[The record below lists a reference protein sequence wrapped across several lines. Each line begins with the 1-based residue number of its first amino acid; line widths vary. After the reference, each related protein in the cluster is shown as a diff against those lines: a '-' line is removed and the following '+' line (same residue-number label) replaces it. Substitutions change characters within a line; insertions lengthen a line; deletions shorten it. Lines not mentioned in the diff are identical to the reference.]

1 MRPLAKAAVA
11 LPAAAIRFDPTV
23 LLTLARFL
31 PGLVTVPLSDTLKL
45 MKPYSEVRGV
55 AGLGLGLG
63 FV

>member
-1 MRPLAKAAVA
+1 MPTQELKELMRPLAKAAVA

-45 MKPYSEVRGV
+45 MKPYSEVR
-55 AGLGLGLG
+55 A
-63 FV
+63 